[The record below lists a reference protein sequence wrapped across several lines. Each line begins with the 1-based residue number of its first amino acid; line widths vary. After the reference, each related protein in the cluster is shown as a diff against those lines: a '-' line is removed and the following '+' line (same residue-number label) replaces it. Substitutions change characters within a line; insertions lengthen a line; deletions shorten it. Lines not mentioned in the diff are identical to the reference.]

1 MMARIVRPAL
11 LFSLILTARAV
22 SFADEPAHGTSKV
35 KPEQA
40 AEYRDKLQPFL
51 ARYCVSCHN
60 PKEKKAN
67 FDLSKYGSPESIVAD
82 RKRWQRAAEYIASG
96 EMPPEESPQ
105 PEIEQADA
113 MAAWI
118 GGFLESQPCDPSDS
132 SPGQV
137 TLRRLNRVEYRN
149 TVRDLVGVDYKP
161 TDEFP
166 SDDVG
171 YGFDNIGDVL
181 TLSTVLMEKYFSA
194 AEQIAE
200 EAILSD
206 EARFGPALALDL
218 EKAKA
223 SEAVHA
229 ANEGKYF
236 ISNGTLQIP
245 VKIEKPG
252 TYRLKVR
259 GWGDQGGD
267 QVAKMKL
274 KVDGLGEAVVDVPA
288 LRDKPGDYELAV
300 TFEKPGEAT
309 ATIEFV
315 NDAYLA
321 KSDKEKGYDRNLM
334 VESVQWAGPAPVSA
348 PKPLEFQRKLFACHP
363 AGDHNDECVKK
374 ILADLS
380 ERAFRRPPRSSE
392 TGRLFDLVQQSRRSG
407 ESFESGIQLALKALL
422 ISPHFLFKMEADP
435 SYESDARIRN
445 LNDYELATRLSYFLH
460 GSMPDAELYKAAK
473 AGQLSKDDVLEKQVR
488 RMLDDARINQLVD
501 NFGMQWLQLRN
512 LQNIGFDTKRFP
524 KFDGELR
531 RAFYQETRQ
540 FLTHLIREDRSVLEL
555 IDADY
560 TFVNEKLASHYGID
574 GVKGRQFRKVPLTDR
589 NRGGLITQA
598 SVLAVTSNPTR
609 TSPVKRGRWILEQL
623 LGTPPPPPPPN
634 VPELMADEAALAG
647 TLRQQME
654 QHRKDPSCAT
664 CHAKMDPLGFGL
676 ENFDAVGGWRS
687 LDGKEPIDST
697 GELPSGEKFAGPGE
711 LKKILLGRKKE
722 FVRNLTEKMMIYA
735 LGRGLDTNDQC
746 AVEEIVKTVEADGY
760 RFSRLVLEIVRSDP
774 FRKRLTS
781 KAKP

>member
-1 MMARIVRPAL
+1 MTVLTSRLAIAL
-11 LFSLILTARAV
+11 TLLAIPVAASAG
-22 SFADEPAHGTSKV
+22 DQSKV
-35 KPEQA
+35 QE
-40 AEYRDKLQPFL
+40 RDAQFFREKLQPFL
-51 ARYCVSCHN
+51 AKHCQNCHN
-60 PKEKKAN
+60 AKEKKAK
-67 FDLSKYGSPESIVAD
+67 FDLTEFGTPESILAD
-82 RKRWQRAAEYIASG
+82 RKRWQRAAEYLASG
-96 EMPPEESPQ
+96 EMPPEQAPQ
-105 PEIEQADA
+105 PEVAEADA
-113 MAAWI
+113 MSGWI
-118 GGFLESQPCDPSDS
+118 VTFLESQPCDPADAG
-132 SPGQV
+132 PGVV

-149 TVRDLVGVDYKP
+149 TVRDFVGVDYKP

-181 TLSTVLMEKYFSA
+181 TLSTVLMEKYFAA

-223 SEAVHA
+223 SAAVQA
-229 ANEGKYF
+229 SNEGRKHF
-236 ISNGTLQIP
+236 ISNGTLTAGLK
-245 VKIEKPG
+245 VEKPG

-267 QVAKMKL
+267 QVVKMKL
-274 KVDGLGEAVVDVPA
+274 KVEGLGESVIDVPA
-288 LRDKPGDYELAV
+288 VQARPGEYELTV
-300 TFEKPGEAT
+300 KVDQPGEPL
-309 ATIEFV
+309 ATIEFL
-315 NDAYLA
+315 NDAYVP
-321 KSDKEKGYDRNLM
+321 KSGDDKGYDRNLM
-334 VESVQWAGPAPVSA
+334 VESAQWVGPAPA
-348 PKPLEFQRKLFACHP
+348 TPPKPLEFQRKLFACHP
-363 AGDHNDECVKK
+363 EGNHDDDCAKK
-374 ILADLS
+374 ILDKLA
-380 ERAFRRPPRSSE
+380 EKAFRRPPRSSE

-435 SYESDARIRN
+435 NYASDSKVRN

-460 GSMPDAELYKAAK
+460 STMPDAELYELAK
-473 AGQLSKDDVLEKQVR
+473 SGRLSKDDELEKQIR
-488 RMLDDARINQLVD
+488 RMLADVRINQFVD

-531 RAFYQETRQ
+531 RSFYQETRQ
-540 FLTHLIREDRSVLEL
+540 FLTHLVREDRNVLEL

-560 TFVNEKLASHYGID
+560 TFVNEKLAGHYGID
-574 GVKGRQFRKVPLTDR
+574 GVKGRQFRKVSLTDR

-598 SVLAVTSNPTR
+598 SILAVTSNPTR

-634 VPELMADEAALAG
+634 VPELMADEAALSG

-654 QHRKDPSCAT
+654 QHRKDPACAT

-676 ENFDAVGGWRS
+676 ENFDAVGGWRN
-687 LDGKEPIDST
+687 LDGKDPVDST

-746 AVEEIVKTVEADGY
+746 AIEEIVKAIEADDY
-760 RFSRLVLEIVRSDP
+760 RFSRVVLEIVRSDS

>member
-1 MMARIVRPAL
+1 MRFRVAHL
-11 LFSLILTARAV
+11 LFAGSLLISCAAV
-22 SFADEPAHGTSKV
+22 SLGDDQAKAH
-35 KPEQA
+35 ELQA
-40 AEYRDKLQPFL
+40 IEFRDKLQPFL
-51 ARYCVSCHN
+51 AKYCLSCHN
-60 PKEKKAN
+60 EKEKKAN
-67 FDLSKYGSPESIVAD
+67 FDLTKYATPESILGD
-82 RKRWQRAAEYIASG
+82 RKRWQRAVEYLASG
-96 EMPPEESPQ
+96 EMPPEEAAQ

-118 GGFLESQPCDPSDS
+118 GAFLESQPCDPTDAG
-132 SPGQV
+132 PGVV

-149 TVRDLVGVDYKP
+149 TVRDFVGVDYRP

-181 TLSTVLMEKYFSA
+181 TLSTVLMEKYFAA

-229 ANEGKYF
+229 SNEGQKYF
-236 ISNGTLQIP
+236 ISNGTLKIP
-245 VKIEKPG
+245 VKAEKPG
-252 TYRLKVR
+252 SYRLKVR

-267 QVAKMKL
+267 EAARMKL
-274 KVDGLGEAVVDVPA
+274 SVDGLGESVIDVPA
-288 LRDKPGDYELAV
+288 LREKPGDYELTV
-300 TFEKPGEAT
+300 KFDQPGERT

-315 NDAYLA
+315 NDAYLP
-321 KSDKEKGYDRNLM
+321 KSENEKGYDRNLM
-334 VESVQWAGPAPVSA
+334 VESVQWMGPAPA
-348 PKPLEFQRKLFACHP
+348 TEPRPREFQRKLFACHP
-363 AGDHNDECVKK
+363 ASDHDDECVKK
-374 ILADLS
+374 ILNQLA
-380 ERAFRRPPRSSE
+380 EKAFRRPPRSSE
-392 TGRLFDLVQQSRRSG
+392 TGRLFDLVQQSRRAG
-407 ESFESGIQLALKALL
+407 ESFESAIQLALKALL

-435 SYESDARIRN
+435 NYASDAKVRT

-460 GSMPDAELYKAAK
+460 STMPDDELYALAK
-473 AGQLSKDDVLEKQVR
+473 SGQLSKDDVLEKQVR
-488 RMLDDARINQLVD
+488 RMLNDVRINQFVE

-512 LQNIGFDTKRFP
+512 LQNIGFDNKRFP

-531 RAFYQETRQ
+531 RAFYMETRQ

-560 TFVNEKLASHYGID
+560 TFVNEKLAGHYGIE
-574 GVKGRQFRKVPLTDR
+574 GVKGRQFRKVNLPDR

-634 VPELMADEAALAG
+634 VPELMADEAALSG

-676 ENFDAVGGWRS
+676 ENFDAVGGWRN

-722 FVRNLTEKMMIYA
+722 FVRNLAEKMMIYS
-735 LGRGLDTNDQC
+735 LGRGLDSNDQC
-746 AVEEIVKTVEADGY
+746 AIEEIVKAVEADDDK
-760 RFSRLVLEIVRSDP
+760 FSRLVLEIVRSDS
-774 FRKRLTS
+774 FRKRLTA

>member
-1 MMARIVRPAL
+1 LLLTVCLSAVADDSARTQELHETEFR
-11 LFSLILTARAV
+11 
-22 SFADEPAHGTSKV
+22 E
-35 KPEQA
+35 
-40 AEYRDKLQPFL
+40 KLQPFL
-51 ARYCVSCHN
+51 AKYCLSCHN
-60 PKEKKAN
+60 EKEKKAN
-67 FDLSKYGSPESIVAD
+67 LDLTKFGTAESILTD
-82 RKRWQRAAEYIASG
+82 RKKWQRAADYIASG

-105 PEIEQADA
+105 PEIEVADS
-113 MAAWI
+113 MATWI
-118 GGFLESQPCDPSDS
+118 GTMLASQPCDPSDS
-132 SPGQV
+132 GPGQV

-161 TDEFP
+161 TDDFP

-206 EARFGPALALDL
+206 EARFGPASSIDL
-218 EKAKA
+218 EKSKSSA
-223 SEAVHA
+223 AVHA
-229 ANEGKYF
+229 AEEGRRYF
-236 ISNGTLQIP
+236 ISNGTVQFS
-245 VKIEKPG
+245 VKAEKPG
-252 TYRLKVR
+252 EYRLKVR

-267 QVAKMKL
+267 QVARMKL
-274 KVDGLGEAVVDVPA
+274 IVEGLGEAVIDVPA
-288 LRDKPGDYELAV
+288 VRETPGEYELKV
-300 TFEKPGEAT
+300 KFDQPGERSV
-309 ATIEFV
+309 TIEFV
-315 NDAYLA
+315 NDAYLQ
-321 KSDKEKGYDRNLM
+321 KSETEKGYDRNLM
-334 VESVQWAGPAPVSA
+334 VESAQWVGPAPASP

-363 AGDHNDECVKK
+363 AGDHTDDCVKK
-374 ILADLS
+374 ILSDLA

-392 TGRLFDLVQQSRRSG
+392 TGRLFDLVQESRRSG
-407 ESFESGIQLALKALL
+407 ESFESGIQLALKAIL

-435 SYESDARIRN
+435 NFESDAKVRN

-460 GSMPDAELYKAAK
+460 SSMPDAELYKLARS
-473 AGQLSKDDVLEKQVR
+473 GQLSKDDVLEKQVR
-488 RMLDDARINQLVD
+488 RLLNDARVNQFVD

-524 KFDGELR
+524 KFNGELR

-560 TFVNEKLASHYGID
+560 TFVNDKLADHYGID
-574 GVKGRQFRKVPLTDR
+574 GVSGRQFRKITLKDS

-598 SVLAVTSNPTR
+598 SILSVTSNPTR

-634 VPELMADEAALAG
+634 VPELMADEAALSG

-654 QHRKDPSCAT
+654 QHRKDPACAT
-664 CHAKMDPLGFGL
+664 CHTKMDPLGFGL

-687 LDGKEPIDST
+687 LEGKEPIDST

-722 FVRNLTEKMMIYA
+722 FVRNLAEKMMIYA
-735 LGRGLDTNDQC
+735 LGRGLDSQDQC
-746 AVEEIVKTVEADGY
+746 AIEEIVKTVETDDY
-760 RFSRLVLEIVRSDP
+760 KFSRLVLEIVRSDP
-774 FRKRLTS
+774 FRKRLTA